1 MVARMSMT
9 GSTVGHYEILELLGV
24 GGMGEVY
31 RARDKTLDR
40 LVAIKVLP
48 EEWAGDSDRL
58 ARLQREAKVLAQL
71 DHPNIAAIHGLE
83 EATSEGGA
91 AQRLLI
97 MQLAEGETLQ
107 EWIGSGRLSTER
119 ALDIGLQIAAGLE
132 AAHER
137 GVVHRDLKPANVKV
151 SEDAG
156 GYPHVKI
163 LDFGLAKACEPDG
176 SGSDLSPE
184 MSASPTVMA
193 ATRTGVILGTAA
205 YMSPEQARGKV
216 VDKRA
221 DIWAFGVVMF
231 EMFSGRRLFGGE
243 NVSDMLAAV
252 LKTDPD
258 WGDLPADVPPRVERL
273 LRRCLEKDPM
283 QRLRDIGEA
292 RVLLESPG
300 GAVEQ
305 LESPPVADVPVVA
318 TGPSVAGRLA
328 PWAIVAAA
336 LAVAAW
342 AWIARVPEVA
352 GSYELA
358 VGSPLDSEF
367 LLGTKLG
374 QRHHLARW
382 HEAGVRSH
390 HRRAAALV
398 GAPARRGHAVRAA
411 GDGGPV
417 VSVLVR
423 GQHQAGVF
431 RRGCAQEGRHFRRP
445 PGGDCRR
452 AAGARWV
459 VG

>member
-1 MVARMSMT
+1 MVARMSMI

-48 EEWAGDSDRL
+48 EEWAGDGDRL

-83 EATSEGGA
+83 EATLEGGA

-156 GYPHVKI
+156 GHPHVKI
-163 LDFGLAKACEPDG
+163 LDFGLAKAYEPDG
-176 SGSDLSPE
+176 SSSDLSPE

-231 EMFSGRRLFGGE
+231 EMLSGRAL
-243 NVSDMLAAV
+243 
-252 LKTDPD
+252 
-258 WGDLPADVPPRVERL
+258 
-273 LRRCLEKDPM
+273 
-283 QRLRDIGEA
+283 
-292 RVLLESPG
+292 
-300 GAVEQ
+300 
-305 LESPPVADVPVVA
+305 
-318 TGPSVAGRLA
+318 
-328 PWAIVAAA
+328 VAA
-336 LAVAAW
+336 LS
-342 AWIARVPEVA
+342 RERP
-352 GSYELA
+352 
-358 VGSPLDSEF
+358 D
-367 LLGTKLG
+367 
-374 QRHHLARW
+374 
-382 HEAGVRSH
+382 
-390 HRRAAALV
+390 AAA
-398 GAPARRGHAVRAA
+398 ARYRRGQSAA
-411 GDGGPV
+411 GEPRC
-417 VSVLVR
+417 SR
-423 GQHQAGVF
+423 GTWDRHLD
-431 RRGCAQEGRHFRRP
+431 RR
-445 PGGDCRR
+445 
-452 AAGARWV
+452 
-459 VG
+459 